1 MIYRKATVADLTE
14 ICALVVAAIA
24 EMERNGIPQW
34 DEIYPT
40 REDFLNDI
48 KTGCLFAGE
57 VSDNG
62 EKRIAVIYALN
73 KECDEEY
80 KNGDWKYDGDFR
92 VVHRLCVHPD
102 FQRRGIACDTLIHI
116 ENQAKKLGAKSIR
129 LDVFSQ
135 NPFSLKLYE
144 HAGYS
149 KTGEANWRKGLFYL
163 MEKGI

>member
-92 VVHRLCVHPD
+92 VVHRLCVH
-102 FQRRGIACDTLIHI
+102 
-116 ENQAKKLGAKSIR
+116 
-129 LDVFSQ
+129 
-135 NPFSLKLYE
+135 
-144 HAGYS
+144 
-149 KTGEANWRKGLFYL
+149 
-163 MEKGI
+163 